1 MTTLPLLN
9 GTDYL
14 DMPSIQICSEG
25 ILKLLLD
32 LKPNKAPG
40 PDKIPARLLRELA
53 YELAPVLAIIFETTL
68 VQGCLPAEWKNA
80 NVVPIFK
87 KKD

>member
-1 MTTLPLLN
+1 MVRTGYP
-9 GTDYL
+9 

-25 ILKLLLD
+25 MLKLLLD
-32 LKPNKAPG
+32 LESKKAPG

-53 YELAPVLAIIFETTL
+53 YEIAPVLAITFKATL
-68 VQGCLPAEWKNA
+68 GQGCLPAEWRNP